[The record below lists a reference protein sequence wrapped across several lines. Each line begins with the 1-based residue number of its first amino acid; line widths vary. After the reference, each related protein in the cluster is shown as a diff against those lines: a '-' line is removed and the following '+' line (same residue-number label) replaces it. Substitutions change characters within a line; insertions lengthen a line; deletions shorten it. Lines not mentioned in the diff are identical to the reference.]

1 VFAAMK
7 ALEWTFVSLLLLMV
21 IVSGLF
27 ALVVVTRLVE
37 PEGIR
42 SFLRRLTGR

>member
-1 VFAAMK
+1 MRV
-7 ALEWTFVSLLLLMV
+7 LEWTFISLLLLMV

-37 PEGIR
+37 PGGIR
-42 SFLRRLTGR
+42 SLLRRLAGK